1 MRVAIY
7 PGSFDP
13 ITNGHLDILRRAA
26 SIFDIVHIA
35 VATNLNKTPL
45 FTAEERCELIQNCLR
60 AEFQNVKVSCF
71 DGLVVEYAH
80 RVGASV
86 VIRGLRAVS
95 DFEYEFQMALMNRHL
110 DNDIDT
116 VFLMP
121 AEEYTYLSSSTV
133 KEIARFGGD
142 ITAFVPEHVKVAL
155 MQKFRRNIP

>member
-1 MRVAIY
+1 MKIAIY

-13 ITNGHLDILRRAA
+13 ITNGHLDILQRAA

-35 VATNLNKTPL
+35 VATNLNKAPL
-45 FTAEERCELIQNCLR
+45 FTAAERCELIKNCLTPR
-60 AEFQNVKVSCF
+60 LQNVKVSCF

-80 RVGASV
+80 RLGASV
-86 VIRGLRAVS
+86 IIRGLRAVS

-110 DNDIDT
+110 DDDIDT

-121 AEEYTYLSSSTV
+121 AEEYTYLSSSTI

-142 ITAFVPEHVKVAL
+142 IAAFVPEHVRTAL
-155 MQKFRRNIP
+155 MQKLRRNTT